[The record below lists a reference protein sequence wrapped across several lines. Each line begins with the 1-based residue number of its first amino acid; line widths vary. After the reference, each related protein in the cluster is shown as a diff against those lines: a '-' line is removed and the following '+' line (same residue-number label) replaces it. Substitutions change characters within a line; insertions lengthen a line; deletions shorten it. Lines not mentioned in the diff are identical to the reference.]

1 MRLAQEKGSFKPSGE
16 WDIKLRNKMIELVR
30 FLPKWKITM
39 YLFLSICLAIVTG
52 IILLPGLWYLE
63 DNSRFFESLLFIL
76 SYFRELIFFVFYG
89 VTMLF
94 FLFLIYQYERK
105 RYLAFYLKKITSDV
119 QLGDR
124 NIGLISG
131 PAEFHALAEGIQ
143 SIIEKSE
150 AAIKEVKRIEQLKNE
165 LVTNVAHD
173 LRSPLTSII
182 GYLDLINN
190 DRYRDEVELRHFVQV
205 IHDKAASL
213 HVLINDIFEYSYVQ
227 NQQIK
232 LQKHPIHI
240 EEMLNQLAVQ
250 SRTQVE
256 EANMEWRFISH
267 ATNPIV
273 LGDGEKL
280 VRVFENLIQN
290 AIRYGRE
297 GKYIDLIL
305 SDTDESVV
313 IEISNYGQSIPSADL
328 PHIFERFYRVEKSR
342 SNFTGGSGL
351 GLAIAKS
358 IVDLHHGQIEVTS
371 SACRTA
377 FIVTLRK

>member
-1 MRLAQEKGSFKPSGE
+1 MK
-16 WDIKLRNKMIELVR
+16 NNMIELVK
-30 FLPKWKITM
+30 FLPKWKITI
-39 YLFLSICLAIVTG
+39 YLVLSFCLALVTG
-52 IILLPGLWYLE
+52 IILLPIIWYLE
-63 DNSRFFESLLFIL
+63 DNSRFFENLLFLL

-89 VTMLF
+89 VTMVFYL
-94 FLFLIYQYERK
+94 FLFYQYERK
-105 RYLAFYLKKITSDV
+105 QYLAFYLKRITEDV
-119 QLGDR
+119 QTFGDR
-124 NIGLISG
+124 NIGEISC

-143 SIIEKSE
+143 RIIEKSE
-150 AAIKEVKRIEQLKNE
+150 AAIKEVKRVEQLKNE

-213 HVLINDIFEYSYVQ
+213 HVLINDIFEYTYVQ

-232 LQKHPIHI
+232 LQNHPIHI

-256 EANMEWRFISH
+256 EAEMEWRFISH
-267 ATNPIV
+267 ATNPTV
-273 LGDGEKL
+273 MGDGEKL
-280 VRVFENLIQN
+280 VRVFENLVQN
-290 AIRYGRE
+290 AIRYGHD
-297 GKYIDLIL
+297 GKYIDMIL

-313 IEISNYGQSIPSADL
+313 IEISNYGQAIPSADL

-342 SNFTGGSGL
+342 SNITGGSGL

-371 SACRTA
+371 SAGRTA
-377 FIVTLRK
+377 FMVTLRK